1 MGSSAVFPG
10 SKKDGVQSLFV
21 IPTELMDGEN
31 LRASLDLIRSS
42 EFRQQVCAMVGY
54 EVTETGNVVN

>member
-1 MGSSAVFPG
+1 MP
-10 SKKDGVQSLFV
+10 
-21 IPTELMDGEN
+21 IRHPYRTELMDGEN
-31 LRASLDLIRSS
+31 LRALLDLIRSS